1 MTQSAEKGPRVPE
14 FDLLHA
20 RLEEYEQAW
29 GWHEADEINREGFGP
44 HMAQMLYRL
53 PRDGQTDDMRASI
66 GQMLADLDRA
76 LYKLSFLQDAFEAAF
91 QPDFG
96 GVDWR
101 DDAAIQQF
109 ARAATATLYTRVTPP
124 VECDNYLPPLTCLT
138 APSSESGRCDKCAER
153 GQADA

>member
-20 RLEEYEQAW
+20 RLEEYEQA
-29 GWHEADEINREGFGP
+29 
-44 HMAQMLYRL
+44 
-53 PRDGQTDDMRASI
+53 
-66 GQMLADLDRA
+66 
-76 LYKLSFLQDAFEAAF
+76 FLQDAFEAAF